1 MTAIDHGPV
10 HAREDPLAAI
20 DRLAGELKG
29 IASREVADSLE
40 YTFDGA
46 AFAVREGRTHSFLLG
61 PEIATAGL
69 RTPGTARTPRGAGWI
84 SLRSDP
90 ADGFTVDRARAWF
103 ELAWRLAG
111 GEPPKPPLED
121 DGKDDPEN

>member
-1 MTAIDHGPV
+1 MTDNDRGP
-10 HAREDPLAAI
+10 APTGEDPIAAVE
-20 DRLAGELKG
+20 RLAGELKG
-29 IASREVADSLE
+29 TTSRQAAGSLE
-40 YTFDGA
+40 YLFDGA
-46 AFAVREGRTHSFLLG
+46 VFAVREGRVQSFLLG

-90 ADGFTVDRARAWF
+90 ADEFTVDRARAWF

-111 GEPPKPPLED
+111 GEPPRPPLED
-121 DGKDDPEN
+121 DGEDDPEN